1 MTNLLLIAISE
12 RLILSWD
19 PSLLIPTREYELGFH
34 DAFASGGTWLRLD
47 LNGGGRILIEI
58 G

>member
-34 DAFASGGTWLRLD
+34 DAFASGGTWLF
-47 LNGGGRILIEI
+47 IYPEV
-58 G
+58 